1 MRSSSDGAAGRGG
14 VGSGAARVATGV
26 ERDEVVAMDGGCIKM
41 TGVTGV
47 TGPEVVVLLS
57 GVGVRLV
64 VVSGVGVD
72 ADVSK
77 LVVSSDEAKDEVEIS
92 VSSSKDSLSSGN
104 IGTVRGDPQVP
115 WTLIPL
121 VPPVPSLCLKTR
133 TQTLL
138 ATSHLNDE
146 MTGRTWNSHYYSNA

>member
-26 ERDEVVAMDGGCIKM
+26 ERDEVVAIDGGCIKM

-47 TGPEVVVLLS
+47 TGPGVVVLLS

-64 VVSGVGVD
+64 VVSGVGVN

-92 VSSSKDSLSSGN
+92 DSSSKDSLSSGN
-104 IGTVRGDPQVP
+104 IGTVRRRSSGTMDIDSTGSTGSQSMSEDSYTDP
-115 WTLIPL
+115 
-121 VPPVPSLCLKTR
+121 S
-133 TQTLL
+133 
-138 ATSHLNDE
+138 
-146 MTGRTWNSHYYSNA
+146 SNESSE

>member
-26 ERDEVVAMDGGCIKM
+26 ERDEVVAIDGGCIKM
-41 TGVTGV
+41 TGVTGP
-47 TGPEVVVLLS
+47 GVVVLLS

-92 VSSSKDSLSSGN
+92 DSSSKNSLSSGN
-104 IGTVRGDPQVP
+104 IGTVRGRSSGTMDIDSTGSTGSQSMSEDSYTDP
-115 WTLIPL
+115 
-121 VPPVPSLCLKTR
+121 S
-133 TQTLL
+133 
-138 ATSHLNDE
+138 
-146 MTGRTWNSHYYSNA
+146 SNESSE

>member
-26 ERDEVVAMDGGCIKM
+26 ERDEVVAIDGGCIKM
-41 TGVTGV
+41 TGETGV
-47 TGPEVVVLLS
+47 TGPGVVVLLS

-92 VSSSKDSLSSGN
+92 DSSSKDSLSSGN
-104 IGTVRGDPQVP
+104 IGTVRGRSSGTMDIDSTGSTGSQSMSEDSYTDP
-115 WTLIPL
+115 
-121 VPPVPSLCLKTR
+121 S
-133 TQTLL
+133 
-138 ATSHLNDE
+138 
-146 MTGRTWNSHYYSNA
+146 SNESSE